1 MRVING
7 DLTYVAEPLM
17 LGHYRSSRLT
27 GTEAV
32 MDGLLNGE
40 MTETLAARL
49 YPEAIGSHRV
59 FINRHPN
66 FERSALPRPKAVI
79 IAGLGE
85 EGRLKGADLVE
96 AVKKASLAWAQ
107 ACDTDTDTPAVEDG
121 GDTRRTRRARYPTA
135 AATGRFELAATL
147 IGSGG
152 TEIGPGEAARLI
164 VQGVCEA
171 NATMRNA
178 RLRWP
183 RSKRAREPSSIS
195 AASPPIPAPP
205 IVPTWWRRKRGST
218 G

>member
-1 MRVING
+1 MLFRSVEAPADARTTRGRRRAVAAAPGSDAKLAVRVING

-107 ACDTDTDTPAVEDG
+107 ACDTDTDTPAVEHNTDG
-121 GDTRRTRRARYPTA
+121 EDSGLSTTAMVGIGVVVVLALGGGIYLATR
-135 AATGRFELAATL
+135 G
-147 IGSGG
+147 
-152 TEIGPGEAARLI
+152 
-164 VQGVCEA
+164 
-171 NATMRNA
+171 
-178 RLRWP
+178 
-183 RSKRAREPSSIS
+183 
-195 AASPPIPAPP
+195 
-205 IVPTWWRRKRGST
+205 
-218 G
+218 